1 MKIKDLLLAACSA
14 ITLMINLS
22 AGEIT
27 VADAAADWDAGS
39 GTGKIPPQG
48 FRNWSFGYYQKTDRP
63 ESFTLSKDK
72 GNSYWGDGN
81 FSYGAIKG
89 KSLTW
94 STAKAKYNVV
104 RRWTVPEDGSYTI
117 YLKNAR
123 HVLRINGK
131 EVSWSRKLDIY
142 AEGKLKKTFLIPGLK
157 ESNYSLSLV
166 LKKGSAVDF
175 AAQSWGGSLVLN
187 IVIARDNSKTVEY
200 TIVHPKEMTDGDR
213 FVLNELQTHLKKAS
227 GRNFIA
233 VSVDQAKPDGRHIF
247 LGIPPKG
254 FDAKTLKDQEHCVM
268 TRGKDLYLFGGGAN
282 GTRYAVFDFL
292 QNVLGFRFFDARGG
306 IKIPDLKNTL
316 EFPEVNRR
324 ITFSFP
330 IRRTTMY
337 WLFNHPQSIYFL
349 YRNGQNNWVE
359 PVFAQYG
366 IKSTPDD
373 YFHFYPMAHTL
384 RLYVPLNEKSETYG
398 WIRKLKMN
406 LWKDHPEYFSLN
418 AVGKRVSNMQVCF
431 SNKDL
436 RKLLAERIL
445 KNMERNPKRHSFDVT
460 ANDVPGKFCFCKGC
474 LALEKKY
481 RTEAGP
487 LIDFL
492 LEFCPIAA
500 EKYPGKW
507 ITALA
512 YRKNQSEKP
521 PAGIEKMPDNFV
533 PVFAPIDDNFAQD
546 WNHPDNRETFENLKR
561 WKKLCRNVLIWYYPG
576 SYGQTIPF
584 PQGSIERF
592 ANDIRL
598 AKKVGITGFV
608 CEHDVG
614 VPEMVGFSELLS
626 YVGLQLFQDCDK
638 PLDVLIR
645 EFTDFEYGPAAPL
658 MRKYLDELENL
669 RKKGKVFR
677 EWNASPAK
685 YQYLTPENLVR
696 WNNYFNEM
704 EKLTANSP
712 ELRFNVQRV
721 RICLDYAML
730 QKYALIRKYQPDL
743 KLSLDELKKRIDT
756 VFKKSTDRFYASA
769 FTGRKNTK
777 QKNLENSLLV
787 LSIQNAVDSKPLP
800 KDIFGKYPQDSIFVT
815 IPRVSGK
822 LFVKDPEAAFGQ
834 SSVYTDKPQLPFR
847 ADFEN
852 FHGKYSYRTGIRYVK
867 KEDLGPR
874 GQYKFYDC
882 GKIIL
887 TPNCSFRMGTGTWW
901 DFKTALNNAYIA
913 GSFGNAI
920 VYASLKFE
928 GPLYYK
934 EDAGKQ
940 NKVYCD
946 RVVVVRLD

>member
-1 MKIKDLLLAACSA
+1 MKMKNCLLAACTVIIVA
-14 ITLMINLS
+14 ITINLTG
-22 AGEIT
+22 AEIPG
-27 VADAAADWDAGS
+27 ADAA
-39 GTGKIPPQG
+39 
-48 FRNWSFGYYQKTDRP
+48 
-63 ESFTLSKDK
+63 
-72 GNSYWGDGN
+72 
-81 FSYGAIKG
+81 
-89 KSLTW
+89 
-94 STAKAKYNVV
+94 
-104 RRWTVPEDGSYTI
+104 
-117 YLKNAR
+117 
-123 HVLRINGK
+123 
-131 EVSWSRKLDIY
+131 
-142 AEGKLKKTFLIPGLK
+142 
-157 ESNYSLSLV
+157 
-166 LKKGSAVDF
+166 
-175 AAQSWGGSLVLN
+175 
-187 IVIARDNSKTVEY
+187 Y
-200 TIVHPKEMTDGDR
+200 TIVHPKEMTAGDR

-233 VSVDQAKPDGRHIF
+233 VSVDRAKPDGKHIF
-247 LGIPPKG
+247 LGIPPKD

-306 IKIPDLKNTL
+306 IKIPDLKKKIV
-316 EFPEVNRR
+316 FPEVNRR

-337 WLFNHPQSIYFL
+337 WLFNRPHSTYFL

-359 PVFAQYG
+359 PEFAQYG

-373 YFHFYPMAHTL
+373 HFHFYPLEHTL
-384 RLYVPLNEKSETYG
+384 SMYVPANENSETFS

-406 LWKDHPEYFSLN
+406 LWKDHPEYFSMN
-418 AVGKRVSNMQVCF
+418 AAGKRVSNMQVCF

-436 RKLLAERIL
+436 RKLLMERIL
-445 KNMERNPKRHSFDVT
+445 TNMERNPKRHSFGLSAT
-460 ANDVPGKFCFCKGC
+460 DVPGKFCWCKEC
-474 LALEKKY
+474 RLLEKKY
-481 RTEAGP
+481 QTPAGP
-487 LIDFL
+487 LIDFM
-492 LEFCPIAA
+492 LEFCPVAA
-500 EKYPGKW
+500 EKHPGKW
-507 ITALA
+507 ITTLA
-512 YRKNQSEKP
+512 YRKDQSEKP

-561 WKKLCRNVLIWYYPG
+561 WKKLCRNVLIWYYPS
-576 SYGQTIPF
+576 SYGSTIPT
-584 PQGSIERF
+584 PEGNLERF
-592 ANDIRL
+592 ANDIKL
-598 AKKVGITGFV
+598 LKEIGITGFV
-608 CEHDVG
+608 AEHDVG
-614 VPEMVGFSELLS
+614 VPEMIGFSELLS
-626 YVGLQLFQDCDK
+626 YAGLQLFQDCDK
-638 PLDVLIR
+638 PLDVLIQ

-669 RKKGKVFR
+669 RKKETVFR
-677 EWNASPAK
+677 AWNASMAK
-685 YQYLTPENLVR
+685 YRYLTPENLIR

-704 EKLTANSP
+704 EMLTEKSP

-730 QKYALIRKYQPDL
+730 RKYASIRKFQPGFN
-743 KLSLDELKKRIDT
+743 LSLEELKKRIED
-756 VFKKSTDRFYASA
+756 VYKKSTNRFFAPE
-769 FTGRKNTK
+769 FNRRKISR
-777 QKNLENSLLV
+777 QKSVENSLLV

-800 KDIFGKYPQDSIFVT
+800 KDIFGKYPKDSIFVT
-815 IPRVSGK
+815 IPRISGK
-822 LFVKDPEAAFGQ
+822 LFAKDPAAAFGQ

-852 FHGKYSYRTGIRYVK
+852 SYGKYSYRRGIGYIK

-874 GQYKFYDC
+874 GQYKFYNC
-882 GKIIL
+882 GKITL
-887 TPNCSFRMGTGTWW
+887 TPNCSFRMGTGSWW
-901 DFKTALNNAYIA
+901 DFRTSLNKAYIA